1 MVAIYPN
8 EALLFSGRILM
19 SANYTLGFLKR
30 QADECCMIHA
40 DQIIEYYELIDTD
53 SSKTWHH
60 SVPIALPQTSKV
72 LLQAHLL
79 GEVFFFRNYTQHQS
93 TSYG

>member
-8 EALLFSGRILM
+8 EAFLFSGRILM
-19 SANYTLGFLKR
+19 SANYTISFLKR

-40 DQIIEYYELIDTD
+40 DQIIEYHELIDID

-60 SVPIALPQTSKV
+60 SVPYRFTADL
-72 LLQAHLL
+72 
-79 GEVFFFRNYTQHQS
+79 ES
-93 TSYG
+93 TRASSSFTK